1 MQRIAKSQAASG
13 AAITI
18 ADIAREAGVHP
29 ASVSRALRGID
40 GKVSELTRQRIERVA
55 RELGYL
61 PNAVAASLRTKQ
73 SNLVGVIVPDLGNP
87 LFGPLVTGIEVEL
100 RSRGFMCLVAHTS
113 DAPGDRDA
121 LVAALAHRQVSGL
134 LILAA
139 EIGDSLL
146 DAVQRYRL
154 PTVLVN
160 RGFGDRRF
168 ASVVNDDHESV
179 RLVVQHLMDLGHR
192 RIAHVAGPL
201 GSSTGRGRRQAFVA
215 LCRKYKLSSQIAQAS
230 AFTRD
235 AGFAAATRL
244 LDKGFSSTAIF
255 AANDLIA
262 MGVLDVLR
270 ARNLR
275 VPADVSVVGHNDMPL
290 VDLIDPPLTTV
301 RVAVE
306 QMGMQA
312 AQMLLDLMPAPTQAP
327 VTRMLLPQLVVRR
340 STAPVKSRSKG

>member
-1 MQRIAKSQAASG
+1 
-13 AAITI
+13 
-18 ADIAREAGVHP
+18 
-29 ASVSRALRGID
+29 
-40 GKVSELTRQRIERVA
+40 
-55 RELGYL
+55 
-61 PNAVAASLRTKQ
+61 
-73 SNLVGVIVPDLGNP
+73 
-87 LFGPLVTGIEVEL
+87 
-100 RSRGFMCLVAHTS
+100 MCLVAHTS
-113 DAPGDRDA
+113 DAPGAREE

-134 LILAA
+134 LVLAA

-179 RLVVQHLMDLGHR
+179 RLVLEHLVALGHR
-192 RIAHVAGPL
+192 RIAHVAGP
-201 GSSTGRGRRQAFVA
+201 GSSSTGHGRRQAFVA
-215 LCRKYKLSSQIAQAS
+215 LCRKHKVSAQIAQAS

-262 MGVLDVLR
+262 MGVLDALR

-312 AQMLLDLMPAPTQAP
+312 AQMLLDLMPAPMQAP
-327 VTRMLLPQLVVRR
+327 VTRMLLPQLIVRR
-340 STAPVKSRSKG
+340 STAPVASPIPRLGRLALPEIVSARRSRDTRRHDVDPQDA